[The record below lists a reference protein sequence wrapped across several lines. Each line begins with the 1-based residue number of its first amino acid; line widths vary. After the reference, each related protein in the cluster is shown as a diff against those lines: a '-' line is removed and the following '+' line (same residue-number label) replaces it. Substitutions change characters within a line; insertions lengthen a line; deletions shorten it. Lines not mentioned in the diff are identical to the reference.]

1 MPMTG
6 KWEIYALS
14 RSSCPSMNEFKE
26 ISCLCLCDFL
36 SPERDLKEL
45 YSRDKLVYLITKLNQ
60 SSIEETLGADSH

>member
-1 MPMTG
+1 
-6 KWEIYALS
+6 
-14 RSSCPSMNEFKE
+14 MNEFKE

-60 SSIEETLGADSH
+60 SSIEETLGADSD